1 MPAEIDSMMYTGETP
16 WHRLGTKLD
25 NPATAEEA
33 ITAAGLDWDTQL
45 QPVYT
50 APDRSVKVKDRYVVC
65 RTDRLDQKDGGQLGL
80 VGKNYTP
87 LSNREAFGFL
97 DPVVGEGA
105 AIYHTAGSLRG
116 GRRVWMLAKLPG
128 HIRVVGDDLVDK
140 FLLLSSSHDGTSSV
154 RIGYTP
160 IRVVCQNTL
169 NLALRGMGGV
179 SIRHGKEVADKVKQA
194 HKLLGLVS
202 ETFDEAGTIMQQM
215 AATPIASEQQLRDFY
230 LRVLPAPKEVDE
242 QDRLKHQ
249 QKIERWTELYEA
261 GDGNQMP
268 GVRNTLWAGYNT
280 ITQWADRDS
289 YTSRNKEPLNT
300 MWFGEAERIKRN
312 AFDVARE
319 LVESA

>member
-1 MPAEIDSMMYTGETP
+1 MPAEIDSIMYTGETP

-25 NPATAEEA
+25 SPATAEEA
-33 ITAAGLDWDTQL
+33 IAAAGLDWETQL
-45 QPVYT
+45 QPIYT
-50 APDRSVKVKDRYVVC
+50 GPDRTIKINDRYAVC
-65 RTDRLDQKDGGQLGL
+65 RTDRLDEKDGGQLGL

-87 LSNREAFGFL
+87 LSNRDAFGFL

-128 HIRVVGDDLVDK
+128 HIRVAGDDLVEK
-140 FLLLSSSHDGTSSV
+140 FVLLSTSHDGTSSV

-179 SIRHGKEVADKVKQA
+179 RIRHGKEVADKVKQA

-202 ETFDEAGTIMQQM
+202 ETFDTAGTIMQRM
-215 AATPIASEQQLRDFY
+215 AATRIDSQRQLKDYF
-230 LRVLPAPKEVDE
+230 LQVLPAPKEVE
-242 QDRLKHQ
+242 ESERLKHQ
-249 QKIERWTELYEA
+249 QKIERWTELFEA
-261 GDGNQMP
+261 GDGNQMHA
-268 GVRNTLWAGYNT
+268 VRHTLWAGYNA
-280 ITQWADRDS
+280 ITQWADRES

-300 MWFGEAERIKRN
+300 MWFGGAERIKRQ
-312 AFDVARE
+312 AFDVAGQ
-319 LVESA
+319 LVDSA